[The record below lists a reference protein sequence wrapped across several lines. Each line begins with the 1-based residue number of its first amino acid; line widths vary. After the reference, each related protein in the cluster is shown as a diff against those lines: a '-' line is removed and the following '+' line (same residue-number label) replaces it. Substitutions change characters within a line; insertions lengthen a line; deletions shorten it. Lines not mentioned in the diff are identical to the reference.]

1 MWHDNETAIDYLNFG
16 VVADAC
22 ASMLTRAD
30 GEPISIGVSGGW
42 GAGKSSLVKM
52 IAARLEAPAEAAV
65 DKTDKSRN
73 TFVVLTFN
81 PWLYQDLSLLA
92 VLCFRSSAMR
102 LFGLPKKTRPSR
114 IRPLIYGVASTCS
127 GLPS

>member
-42 GAGKSSLVKM
+42 GTGKSSLVKM
-52 IAARLEAPAEAAV
+52 IAARLKAPAEAAADAS
-65 DKTDKSRN
+65 DKPRN

-81 PWLYQDLSLLA
+81 PWLYQDFESA
-92 VLCFRSSAMR
+92 RSES
-102 LFGLPKKTRPSR
+102 
-114 IRPLIYGVASTCS
+114 PLVS
-127 GLPS
+127 